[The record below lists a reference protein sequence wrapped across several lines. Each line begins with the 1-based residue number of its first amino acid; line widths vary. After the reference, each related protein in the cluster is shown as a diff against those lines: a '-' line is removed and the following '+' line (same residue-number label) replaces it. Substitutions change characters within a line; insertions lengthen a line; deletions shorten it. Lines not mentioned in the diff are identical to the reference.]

1 MRSLHWLIAAAIA
14 GASACSSVETG
25 IPGGSGGGGSGVDG
39 GTAGG
44 GGNADGGSDAGTGGA
59 IHCDGPSPPS
69 LRKKASYAQPLQ
81 STPGVFRAPVRKGAR
96 VIADFLTRH
105 AFPP

>member
-59 IHCDGPSPPS
+59 NDCHGPAPPS
-69 LRKKASYAQPLQ
+69 LRTNASDPQPYE
-81 STPGVFRAPVRKGAR
+81 SPPGVFRLPVGKCAR
-96 VIADFLTRH
+96 VVAPLAYLH
-105 AFPP
+105 SYPP

>member
-44 GGNADGGSDAGTGGA
+44 GGNADGGSDAGTGGT
-59 IHCDGPSPPS
+59 IHFDGPAPPS
-69 LRKKASYAQPLQ
+69 HGTMATYAQADP
-81 STPGVFRAPVRKGAR
+81 SASGVCGDPVRNGAG
-96 VIADFLTRH
+96 VMS
-105 AFPP
+105 

>member
-25 IPGGSGGGGSGVDG
+25 IPGGSGGGGSGGDG

-44 GGNADGGSDAGTGGA
+44 GGNADGGSDAGTCGTND
-59 IHCDGPSPPS
+59 CDGPAPASPGTTPPH
-69 LRKKASYAQPLQ
+69 AQPYQ
-81 STPGVFRAPVRKGAR
+81 STPGACGLPIGSRAGGKAQFVSA
-96 VIADFLTRH
+96 
-105 AFPP
+105 